1 MQLPSIGA
9 PLVFESH
16 VMAEIVREVDGLAP
30 TLVPVLL
37 VGETGTGKELLAA
50 RLHLGSGRAGDLTDV
65 NCGALPREMMESLL
79 FGHAKGAFTGA
90 LTEHRGLIRSAEGG
104 TLFLD
109 ELTSLPLEGQ
119 AKLLRVLDTGEHRP
133 LGGRFKVRSD
143 FRLVAAVQED
153 LNERIEMG
161 LFRRDLYYRVAG
173 AVIEVPPLRHRPSDI
188 IPLAR
193 HFAAIRERE
202 LEPAAE
208 ALLYE
213 LAWPGNVR
221 QLRAVV
227 ERASVAS
234 AHGPVRVEQIRASL
248 GASATRPSGPH
259 ARRAD
264 EPEAAALLRVCA
276 ECGWSAELAAR
287 ALRISRA
294 TMYRRLA
301 RYRINLRSQ
310 LGSSGEGVG

>member
-37 VGETGTGKELLAA
+37 VGETGTGKDLLAA

-133 LGGRFKVRSD
+133 LGGRSKVRSD
-143 FRLVAAVQED
+143 FR
-153 LNERIEMG
+153 
-161 LFRRDLYYRVAG
+161 
-173 AVIEVPPLRHRPSDI
+173 
-188 IPLAR
+188 
-193 HFAAIRERE
+193 
-202 LEPAAE
+202 
-208 ALLYE
+208 
-213 LAWPGNVR
+213 
-221 QLRAVV
+221 
-227 ERASVAS
+227 
-234 AHGPVRVEQIRASL
+234 
-248 GASATRPSGPH
+248 
-259 ARRAD
+259 
-264 EPEAAALLRVCA
+264 
-276 ECGWSAELAAR
+276 
-287 ALRISRA
+287 
-294 TMYRRLA
+294 
-301 RYRINLRSQ
+301 
-310 LGSSGEGVG
+310 